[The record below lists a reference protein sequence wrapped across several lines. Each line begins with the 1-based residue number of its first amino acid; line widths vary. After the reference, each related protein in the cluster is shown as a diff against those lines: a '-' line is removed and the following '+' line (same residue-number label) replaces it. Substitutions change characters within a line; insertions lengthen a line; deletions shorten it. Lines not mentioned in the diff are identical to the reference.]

1 MTTRETLTT
10 EVVATGFGP
19 ASRPRS
25 TGTDE
30 PGSFRHRLLDGLAA
44 SIREKGFR
52 DSTVADIVRN
62 ARTSRRTFY
71 AEFNSREEC
80 YIALLTTVNELMKL
94 QIAAAVDP
102 AAPRET
108 QIQRAIEAYVEA
120 VVSEPEITLSWIREL
135 PGLGAIAHEV
145 QRSTLETIIE
155 LLLQLADNDQFRR
168 DGAGPVSREMATLL
182 LGGIRE
188 LTATIVE
195 DGGDIR
201 GVTGVAVRAATLLLG
216 PASVGKP

>member
-1 MTTRETLTT
+1 M
-10 EVVATGFGP
+10 
-19 ASRPRS
+19 
-25 TGTDE
+25 
-30 PGSFRHRLLDGLAA
+30 DGLAA